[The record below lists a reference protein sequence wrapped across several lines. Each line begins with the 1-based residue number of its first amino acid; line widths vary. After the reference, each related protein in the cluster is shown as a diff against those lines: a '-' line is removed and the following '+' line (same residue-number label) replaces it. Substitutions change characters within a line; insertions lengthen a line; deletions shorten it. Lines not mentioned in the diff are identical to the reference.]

1 MRFSAKLVCSMLL
14 VVVAFFALGGSA
26 LLYGDFTAACKRKY
40 KELAQAF
47 ATERAQNFAAL
58 LFEQGDKFFVIFLV
72 FARGARGKYKRILRC
87 GGEFFDEL
95 YKFRV
100 VAARIYSAAEPDG
113 VVLRQ
118 IVFPNVVEIGDGEGS
133 NFRHSLGYLHRVS
146 NMS

>member
-1 MRFSAKLVCSMLL
+1 MQGMLNYKSHPPQHNKEMSH
-14 VVVAFFALGGSA
+14 V
-26 LLYGDFTAACKRKY
+26 YAARKREY

-72 FARGARGKYKRILRC
+72 FARGARGEYKRILRC
-87 GGEFFDEL
+87 GGELFDEL

-113 VVLRQ
+113 VVL
-118 IVFPNVVEIGDGEGS
+118 
-133 NFRHSLGYLHRVS
+133 
-146 NMS
+146 